1 LLLRC
6 RMFSK
11 LPVERSSM
19 TKTSSPRSSIASE
32 RCDPMNPAPPVMRTR
47 MNGEERSTS
56 AAQEALVQPADV
68 AHQALLGIVPVHEF
82 AASFGVARTE
92 LRMFR
97 QVGHHDPERPQVAVR
112 QGQPAAVGK

>member
-1 LLLRC
+1 
-6 RMFSK
+6 MFSK

-47 MNGEERSTS
+47 MNEEERSTS
-56 AAQEALVQPADV
+56 VAQEALVQAADIV
-68 AHQALLGIVPVHEF
+68 HQALLGVVPVHEF
-82 AASFGVARTE
+82 AAGLGVFRAE

-97 QVGHHDPERPQVAVR
+97 QVGHHDPERVHVAVR
-112 QGQPAAVGK
+112 Q